1 MSKDSSILFD
11 RFRIKPNAPK
21 RYISKV
27 TGYEV
32 TLAKASEALLERL
45 VKGKDQ
51 WVELVDKK
59 EPKALPKTENK
70 G

>member
-1 MSKDSSILFD
+1 MSKESNIRFD
-11 RFRIKPNAPK
+11 RFRIHPNAPK

-32 TLAKASEALLERL
+32 TLANASETLLERL
-45 VKGKDQ
+45 AKGKDQ
-51 WVELVDKK
+51 WVKEVDKK
-59 EPKALPKTENK
+59 EPKALPKVTDR

>member
-1 MSKDSSILFD
+1 MSKESNILFD
-11 RFRIKPNAPK
+11 RFRIKANAPK

-32 TLAKASEALLERL
+32 NLAKASEALLERL

-51 WVELVDKK
+51 WVEEVDKK
-59 EPKALPKTENK
+59 EPKALPKTSDK
-70 G
+70 V